1 MLQVWGNLSQSLDI
15 CQRLIQGF
23 LANKCKNIMIL
34 KLKQKLYVP
43 TNGNFVGGI
52 VQSLQKFSII
62 ADRGLDECISSNEIK
77 REPCENT
84 KPSFKSQKVR
94 NIIAQLKVPHMKIL
108 SELKLSESCV
118 NHL

>member
-1 MLQVWGNLSQSLDI
+1 MMLRIWHALGRGPGEFIYGGVYSASAARFSIWGGNTEI
-15 CQRLIQGF
+15 F
-23 LANKCKNIMIL
+23 L
-34 KLKQKLYVP
+34 
-43 TNGNFVGGI
+43 GGI
-52 VQSLQKFSII
+52 VQGLQKFSII
-62 ADRGLDECISSNEIK
+62 ADIGLDEWICISSNEIK

-94 NIIAQLKVPHMKIL
+94 NINAQLKVPHMKTL